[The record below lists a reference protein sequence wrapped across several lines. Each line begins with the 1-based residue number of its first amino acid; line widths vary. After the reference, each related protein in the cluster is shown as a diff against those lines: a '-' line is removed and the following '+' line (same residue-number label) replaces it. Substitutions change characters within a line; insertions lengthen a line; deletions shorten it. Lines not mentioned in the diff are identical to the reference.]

1 MTTLKRCL
9 FLLTSLLLLHFSG
22 LAQFTRETKMLPQKL
37 PADSILRTGKTL
49 PSLNP
54 QAWRFDIKQGFI
66 CEKEYQFE
74 KKTKIPLRIRLG
86 SLEYVNRLEKKTNR
100 GW

>member
-9 FLLTSLLLLHFSG
+9 FLLASLLLLHFSG
-22 LAQFTRETKMLPQKL
+22 LAQFTRETKNIPQKL
-37 PADSILRTGKTL
+37 PADSSLRTGKPL

-86 SLEYVNRLEKKTNR
+86 SLEYVNRLENKEK
-100 GW
+100 

>member
-1 MTTLKRCL
+1 MTSLKRCL

-22 LAQFTRETKMLPQKL
+22 LAQFTRETKNTLQKL
-37 PADSILRTGKTL
+37 PADSVQRPGKLL

-54 QAWRFDIKQGFI
+54 QAWRFELKQGFI

-86 SLEYVNRLEKKTNR
+86 SLEYVNRLENKEK
-100 GW
+100 